1 MCWLSPDSLSSANWN
16 IRRGPQITRS
26 HVGTT
31 GGSAVIADS
40 PALGMG
46 TELVWLFYPFTIIV
60 SMHACMR
67 VKSLQ
72 LCPTLCDPT
81 DCSPPG
87 SSVHGI
93 LQARILEW
101 VAMPFSRGSSQLRD
115 WTWIF
120 CIAGGFVAVLA
131 TRVRKIPGEG
141 NSYPFQYSC
150 LENSMDRRV
159 CRATVH
165 GITKSWT
172 WLRDER

>member
-40 PALGMG
+40 PALGMC

-81 DCSPPG
+81 DCSPPS

-101 VAMPFSRGSSQLRD
+101 IAMFFSKEFCPYCFMKAKQWEAGIKSIKHYKWGED
-115 WTWIF
+115 W
-120 CIAGGFVAVLA
+120 CPQVSP
-131 TRVRKIPGEG
+131 RKGEADTADPPLQEA
-141 NSYPFQYSC
+141 YC
-150 LENSMDRRV
+150 LKGKM
-159 CRATVH
+159 
-165 GITKSWT
+165 
-172 WLRDER
+172 

>member
-1 MCWLSPDSLSSANWN
+1 M
-16 IRRGPQITRS
+16 
-26 HVGTT
+26 
-31 GGSAVIADS
+31 IADS

-93 LQARILEW
+93 LLARILEW
-101 VAMPFSRGSSQLRD
+101 IAMFFSKEFCPYCFMKAKQWEAGIKSIKHYKWGED
-115 WTWIF
+115 W
-120 CIAGGFVAVLA
+120 CPQVSP
-131 TRVRKIPGEG
+131 RKGEADTADPPLQEA
-141 NSYPFQYSC
+141 YC
-150 LENSMDRRV
+150 LKGKM
-159 CRATVH
+159 
-165 GITKSWT
+165 
-172 WLRDER
+172 